1 MENQFQRGEIYLA
14 DLSNSINSEQRGVR
28 PVVIVSNAFI
38 NQYSPTVTVAAISSK
53 QKRLELPTHVPI
65 KQDAGTGLRYES
77 IVMLE
82 QLRTISK
89 SRFFSHKI
97 GKVDAVTLQLID
109 QALLVSMGIGLFGN
123 IDVRVLCSRCLKDYL
138 STDAFWIQRSDP
150 FDSITHPC
158 CICGSPHGRSYSLL
172 RKVKQ

>member
-14 DLSNSINSEQRGVR
+14 DLSNAVSSEQSGVR

-53 QKRLELPTHVPI
+53 QKRLELPTHVPV
-65 KQDAGTGLRYES
+65 KQDTGLRYES

-89 SRFFSHKI
+89 SRFYPHKI
-97 GKVDAVTLQLID
+97 GKVDAITLHLID

-123 IDVRVLCSRCLKDYL
+123 IDIRVLCSRCLKDYL

-150 FDSITHPC
+150 FDPITYPC
-158 CICGSPHGRSYSLL
+158 CICGNPHGRSYSLL
-172 RKVKQ
+172 RKVEH